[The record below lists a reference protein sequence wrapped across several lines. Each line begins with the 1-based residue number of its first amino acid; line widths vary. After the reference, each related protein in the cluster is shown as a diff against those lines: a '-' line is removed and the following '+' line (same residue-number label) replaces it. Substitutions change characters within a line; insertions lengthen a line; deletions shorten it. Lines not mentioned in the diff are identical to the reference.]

1 MRDRDTILNFI
12 YGFHNYGT
20 KKQIIECFTYGYCYW
35 FANILLIR
43 FGGRAEIVYDQ
54 VENHFGCRIDDE
66 VYDITGI
73 VTNQY
78 NWESWAELREKD
90 SLLTQ
95 RVERDS
101 ILKEN

>member
-20 KKQIIECFTYGYCYW
+20 KKEIIECFIHDYCYW
-35 FANILLIR
+35 FAYILLIR
-43 FGGRAEIVYDQ
+43 FRERAEIVYDR

-66 VYDITGI
+66 IYDITGI

-78 NWESWAELREKD
+78 NWESWIDLWKKD
-90 SLLTQ
+90 FLLAQ
-95 RVERDS
+95 RVERDY
-101 ILKEN
+101 ILKES